1 MLSPVGCRLHGS
13 ILKLLIIFLVVYCY
27 ADGCISVR
35 IYYFKVLW
43 RRLPISKKDIQI
55 NEEIHDKEL
64 RIIGSDGQ
72 QLGIMSA
79 KDALNLAEQ
88 KNLDLVKIAPQSN
101 PPVCKIMDYGKYRF
115 EQAKREKE
123 ARKNQRVVDI
133 KEVRLS
139 LNIDT
144 HDFNTKLNNALK
156 FIKHGD
162 KVKVSIRFRGRE
174 MGHPEIGLE
183 TMKRFADAC
192 SETAVVE
199 KPAKLEGRNMLMFLA
214 PKNNK

>member
-1 MLSPVGCRLHGS
+1 MLRTEV
-13 ILKLLIIFLVVYCY
+13 FLS
-27 ADGCISVR
+27 AFFISLN
-35 IYYFKVLW
+35 VLW
-43 RRLPISKKDIQI
+43 RCSTIGKKDNNIQI
-55 NEEIHDKEL
+55 NEEIRDKEL
-64 RIIGSDGQ
+64 RVISSDGQ

-79 KDALNLAEQ
+79 KEALNIAEQ

-123 ARKNQRVVDI
+123 ARKNQHIVDV

-156 FIKHGD
+156 FIRHGD

-174 MGHPEIGLE
+174 MGHPEIGLD

-192 SETAVVE
+192 SEVAVVE

-214 PKNNK
+214 PKPNK

>member
-1 MLSPVGCRLHGS
+1 MRTDVFLSA
-13 ILKLLIIFLVVYCY
+13 LLFFYL
-27 ADGCISVR
+27 
-35 IYYFKVLW
+35 VLW
-43 RRLPISKKDIQI
+43 RCLTIGKKDNNIQI
-55 NEEIHDKEL
+55 NEEIRDAEL
-64 RIIGSDGQ
+64 RVISSDGQ

-79 KDALNLAEQ
+79 KQALEIAEQ
-88 KNLDLVKIAPQSN
+88 KNLDLVKIAPQSK

-115 EQAKREKE
+115 EQSKREKE
-123 ARKNQRVVDI
+123 ARKNQHIVDI

-162 KVKVSIRFRGRE
+162 KVKVSFRFRGRE

-192 SETAVVE
+192 AEVAVVE
-199 KPAKLEGRNMLMFLA
+199 KPAKLEGRQMLMFLA
-214 PKNNK
+214 PKPNK

>member
-1 MLSPVGCRLHGS
+1 MLLCGRKYFCPHLF
-13 ILKLLIIFLVVYCY
+13 II
-27 ADGCISVR
+27 
-35 IYYFKVLW
+35 KVLW
-43 RRLPISKKDIQI
+43 RCLPIGKKDIEI

-72 QLGIMSA
+72 QIGIMSA
-79 KDALNLAEQ
+79 NEALNLAEQ
-88 KNLDLVKIAPQSN
+88 SNLDLVKIAPQSN

-123 ARKNQRVVDI
+123 ARKNQHVVDI

-199 KPAKLEGRNMLMFLA
+199 KSAKLEGRNMLMFLA
-214 PKNNK
+214 PKSNK

>member
-1 MLSPVGCRLHGS
+1 MRTDVFLSAF
-13 ILKLLIIFLVVYCY
+13 IIFM
-27 ADGCISVR
+27 
-35 IYYFKVLW
+35 VLW
-43 RRLPISKKDIQI
+43 RCLPIGKKENNVQI
-55 NEEIHDKEL
+55 NEEIRDKEL
-64 RIIGSDGQ
+64 RVISSDGQ
-72 QLGIMSA
+72 QFGIMSA
-79 KDALNLAEQ
+79 DKALSLAEQ
-88 KNLDLVKIAPQSN
+88 QNLDLVKIAPQSK

-123 ARKNQRVVDI
+123 ARKNQHIVDI

-174 MGHPEIGLE
+174 MGHPEIGLD
-183 TMKRFADAC
+183 TMKRFAEAC
-192 SETAVVE
+192 SEVAVIE

-214 PKNNK
+214 PKTNK

>member
-1 MLSPVGCRLHGS
+1 MRTDVFLSA
-13 ILKLLIIFLVVYCY
+13 LLFFYL
-27 ADGCISVR
+27 
-35 IYYFKVLW
+35 VLW
-43 RRLPISKKDIQI
+43 RCLTIGKKDNNIQI
-55 NEEIHDKEL
+55 NEEIRDAEL
-64 RIIGSDGQ
+64 RVISSDGQ

-79 KDALNLAEQ
+79 KQALEIAEQ
-88 KNLDLVKIAPQSN
+88 KNLDLVKIAPQSK

-115 EQAKREKE
+115 EQSKREKE
-123 ARKNQRVVDI
+123 ARKNQHIVDI

-183 TMKRFADAC
+183 TMKRFAEAC
-192 SETAVVE
+192 SEVAAVE
-199 KPAKLEGRNMLMFLA
+199 KPAKLEGRQMLMFLA
-214 PKNNK
+214 PKPNK